1 MAVNLNP
8 SDLDASLIADL
19 HVEAEAL
26 RQPPERQ
33 LLQDDRPLLGPRG
46 GRDRLTGDIHLGEA
60 IHFSDI

>member
-33 LLQDDRPLLGPRG
+33 LLQDDRTLLGPRG
-46 GRDRLTGDIHLGEA
+46 RDRLAGDVHLGEA
-60 IHFSDI
+60 VHFSDI